1 MIKLIIKIFVLI
13 IILVTIAFG
22 AYKFGLFSNNELKID
37 KTANVVEDIKKI
49 GEFYSTCYYEEL
61 VIKDSKSSEFNKSY
75 IGDLLKTDFK
85 DEIVIIANGKV
96 KAGFNLT
103 ELTNKD
109 IIINGDSISIALPK
123 AEVFEVILNPTDYEI
138 YVENGTWFHEEVVKL
153 TKTAKDSILQDAINF
168 GILEK
173 AEKTGL
179 VKLGNL
185 FKSMG
190 FNHVD
195 IYIKE

>member
-13 IILVTIAFG
+13 IILGTIALG

-96 KAGFNLT
+96 KGKHSA
-103 ELTNKD
+103 
-109 IIINGDSISIALPK
+109 
-123 AEVFEVILNPTDYEI
+123 NP
-138 YVENGTWFHEEVVKL
+138 VL
-153 TKTAKDSILQDAINF
+153 
-168 GILEK
+168 
-173 AEKTGL
+173 
-179 VKLGNL
+179 
-185 FKSMG
+185 
-190 FNHVD
+190 
-195 IYIKE
+195 